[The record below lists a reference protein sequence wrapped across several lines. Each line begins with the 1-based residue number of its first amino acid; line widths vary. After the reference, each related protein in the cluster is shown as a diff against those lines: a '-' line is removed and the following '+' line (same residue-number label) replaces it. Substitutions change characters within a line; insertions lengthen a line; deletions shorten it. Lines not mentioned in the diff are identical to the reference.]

1 MNRFYSIVPT
11 LLISL
16 GIGGHGLAQQNSPIS
31 SEELSQLV
39 RRIESLE
46 QKVQKLQ
53 AQLQSQSSS
62 EEGLSEAPIPQAAQ
76 AVVPTPAQDTP
87 KSDPGIK
94 ISGYVF
100 GDYYWAAASHDE
112 SLKDRNGF
120 WFRRIYLTFDK
131 EMTERL
137 DMRLRFEMNSAGDF
151 TSDQRLEPFAK
162 DAWVSWRF
170 SDQHQT
176 YLGLSPTPTWNVVES
191 FWSYRSLEKTVLD
204 LQRMGAARDLGL
216 AFKGSLGST
225 RKVRYHFMVGN
236 GSSIRGETDRG
247 KGTLASLVYYPNDSI
262 ILEFYSDYDQRPEQA
277 DRNTYHAFLG
287 YKRDWGRLGFQYG
300 HQKRKGDSKVDLD
313 VLSFFGFVNVSPKV
327 TLIGRYDRMFD
338 PNPEGANIPYL
349 PIDPTAKFHFF
360 LTGIDWKV
368 TEEFSLLPN
377 IQVVRYDQREDGT
390 RPATDVIPRVTFFY
404 RF

>member
-1 MNRFYSIVPT
+1 MNRLSSSVLT
-11 LLISL
+11 LLITL
-16 GIGGHGLAQQNSPIS
+16 GIGLDGLAQQDSPVS
-31 SEELSQLV
+31 SDVLEQLV

-46 QKVQKLQ
+46 RTVQELR
-53 AQLQSQSSS
+53 AQVQSQSAS
-62 EEGLSEAPIPQAAQ
+62 EGGASVAPIPQAAQ
-76 AVVPTPAQDTP
+76 AVVLSPAQDTP

-131 EMTERL
+131 AMTERL
-137 DMRLRFEMNSAGDF
+137 DMRLRFEMHSAGDF

-162 DAWVSWRF
+162 DVYLRWKF
-170 SDQHQT
+170 TDQHQT
-176 YLGLSPTPTWNVVES
+176 YLGLSSTPTWRVVED

-204 LQRMGAARDLGL
+204 LQRMGASRDMGV
-216 AFKGSLGST
+216 AFKGSLGSEQ
-225 RKVRYHFMVGN
+225 KVRYHFMVGN
-236 GSSIRGETDRG
+236 GSSTRGETDRG
-247 KGTLASLVYYPNDSI
+247 KGTLASLGFYPNDSLV
-262 ILEFYSDYDQRPEQA
+262 LEFYGDYDQRPLQA
-277 DRNTYHAFLG
+277 DRNTYHVFLG
-287 YKRDWGRLGFQYG
+287 YKRDWGRLGIEYG

-327 TLIGRYDRMFD
+327 TLIGRYDRIFD
-338 PNPEGANIPYL
+338 PNPEGADIPYL

-368 TEEFSLLPN
+368 SEEFSLIPN
-377 IQVVRYDQREDGT
+377 IEVVRYDRRADGT
-390 RPATDVIPRVTFFY
+390 RPATDVMPRVTFFY

>member
-1 MNRFYSIVPT
+1 MSRVSSIFT

-16 GIGGHGLAQQNSPIS
+16 GIGGYGLAQQNSPIS

-39 RRIESLE
+39 RRIENLE
-46 QKVQKLQ
+46 QTVQELR
-53 AQLQSQSSS
+53 AQLQSQRAPEESSS
-62 EEGLSEAPIPQAAQ
+62 NAQMTDAAQ
-76 AVVPTPAQDTP
+76 AVVPSPAQDTP
-87 KSDPGIK
+87 SDRAIK
-94 ISGYVF
+94 ISGLTF
-100 GDYYWAAASHDE
+100 GDYYWNAASHDDN
-112 SLKDRNGF
+112 LKDRNGF

-131 EMTERL
+131 AMTEQL

-151 TSDQRLEPFAK
+151 TSDNRLEPFAK
-162 DAWVSWRF
+162 DVYLRWKF
-170 SDQHQT
+170 TDQHQT
-176 YLGLSPTPTWNVVES
+176 YLGLSPTPTWNVVED

-204 LQRMGAARDLGL
+204 LQRMGAARDLGVAL
-216 AFKGSLGST
+216 KGSLGSA

-247 KGTLASLVYYPNDSI
+247 KGTLASLGYYPNDSI

-277 DRNTYHAFLG
+277 DRNTYSAFLG
-287 YKRDWGRLGFQYG
+287 YKRDWGRLGIQYG

-313 VLSFFGFVNVSPKV
+313 VLSFFGFFNASPKV

-360 LTGIDWKV
+360 LAGNDWKV
-368 TEEFSLLPN
+368 SEEFSLLPN
-377 IQVVRYDQREDGT
+377 IEVVRYDKREDGT